1 MTTHAMNSV
10 SRPAT
15 SEARTITADAPSS
28 TLPIY
33 TMHSIRRFQRTG
45 IIWTLAFGLYVSMIV
60 LIFPAFRDSGALDM
74 VVEYPDA
81 LKEAFAFED
90 LGSVGSFVNAEVY
103 SYGPLVL
110 AFLPIMALSSVIA
123 GAEERNGLDILLG
136 TPMPRRHIVLASWIA
151 IAVIVFV
158 VLAAVGLL
166 SWLSS
171 VAVGAGLTFREGMRG
186 AMNLYPITMAVGGLA
201 LLFSAMFRS
210 RGMVIGLTFGLLFLM
225 YLLDIISKLVPEYE
239 ALQWGSAFR
248 FYNNAIVD
256 GFSWSNAAVLLV
268 ASIVLMLAAIPVF
281 DRRDVYT

>member
-15 SEARTITADAPSS
+15 VESRTITADAPSS

-33 TMHSIRRFQRTG
+33 TMHSIRRFLRTG
-45 IIWTLAFGLYVSMIV
+45 IIWTIAFGLYVSMIV

-74 VVEYPDA
+74 VAEYPEA
-81 LKEAFAFED
+81 LREAFAFQD
-90 LGSVGSFVNAEVY
+90 LNTVGAFVGAEIY
-103 SYGPLVL
+103 SYAPLVL

-123 GAEERNGLDILLG
+123 GAEERNSLDILLG
-136 TPMPRRHIVLASWIA
+136 TPMPRRHLVLASWIA
-151 IAVIVFV
+151 MAVIAFG

-171 VAVGAGLTFREGMRG
+171 LAVDAGLTFREAIR
-186 AMNLYPITMAVGGLA
+186 ASMNLYPITMAVGGLA

-210 RGMVIGLTFGLLFLM
+210 RGMVIGLTFGVLFLM
-225 YLLDIISKLVPEYE
+225 YLLDLISKLVPEYDV
-239 ALQWGSAFR
+239 LQWGSAFR

-256 GFSWSNAAVLLV
+256 GFSWGNAVVLLV
-268 ASIVLMLAAIPVF
+268 ASVVLMLLAIPVF